1 MNYNSLL
8 FNFKNKKITMG
19 NKTSLKSKKDSPLN
33 DQFSGDS
40 LFKTSDETYVLTNSL
55 LNCD

>member
-1 MNYNSLL
+1 
-8 FNFKNKKITMG
+8 MG